1 MQMVFVLLVAGDCL
15 NNPLA
20 KSTKTAHSGL
30 VIIGFYLAGGIAK
43 NRPLRLHRYVV
54 GVNNFQKLPG
64 YCRYW
69 RNLHT

>member
-1 MQMVFVLLVAGDCL
+1 MQMFFCVIGAGDCL

-20 KSTKTAHSGL
+20 KSTTTAHGGL
-30 VIIGFYLAGGIAK
+30 VIIGFYLAGAIAQ
-43 NRPLRLHRYVV
+43 NQPLRLQRYVV

-64 YCRYW
+64 YCQYW